1 MRTDFVTVE
10 PHEVCHGD
18 ILAGVPGAKDRP
30 IDSILMD
37 GNDGWWI
44 YASQGRIL
52 DRRAPWSRVQVV
64 REVVPGEVAPA
75 ASPGTP
81 AAWAG
86 TNANGGNLDDCP
98 PHGLVRRHGMY
109 VVVP

>member
-44 YASQGRIL
+44 YACEGRIL
-52 DRRAPWSRVQVV
+52 DRRPPWSRVQVV
-64 REVVPGEVAPA
+64 REVVPGEAVSYGPT
-75 ASPGTP
+75 SPGTP
-81 AAWAG
+81 
-86 TNANGGNLDDCP
+86 TDDCP
-98 PHGLVRRHGMY
+98 PMGIARRHGMY

>member
-1 MRTDFVTVE
+1 MRTDFVNVE
-10 PHEVCHGD
+10 PWEVQHGD

-44 YASQGRIL
+44 YASRGRIL

-64 REVVPGEVAPA
+64 REVVQYDGDP
-75 ASPGTP
+75 T
-81 AAWAG
+81 
-86 TNANGGNLDDCP
+86 P
-98 PHGLVRRHGMY
+98 PHGIHRSHGGRY
-109 VVVP
+109 LEATS